1 MELNQ
6 LVLGEETFVSALNI
20 NEAQIANK
28 HLTTSLAPRTL
39 PSFPLLNGKANFPK
53 LSLMHESLGTRQCNS
68 EVIPK
73 HVLTMQYCYKHC
85 ILSNLG
91 GGVKSPPYEG

>member
-1 MELNQ
+1 
-6 LVLGEETFVSALNI
+6 
-20 NEAQIANK
+20 
-28 HLTTSLAPRTL
+28 
-39 PSFPLLNGKANFPK
+39 
-53 LSLMHESLGTRQCNS
+53 MHESLGTRQYNS

-91 GGVKSPPYEG
+91 GGALLMKSWKDEAAIQIIKHKVTKY

>member
-28 HLTTSLAPRTL
+28 HLTT
-39 PSFPLLNGKANFPK
+39 N
-53 LSLMHESLGTRQCNS
+53 
-68 EVIPK
+68 
-73 HVLTMQYCYKHC
+73 
-85 ILSNLG
+85 
-91 GGVKSPPYEG
+91 